1 MTPQAFGPAGHP
13 GRGGQ
18 HASLSE
24 TQIRTVTVT
33 SVPGPVT
40 VTMTTRIAVTS
51 QFPAPGREDVLQFTP
66 CGPPTLSLS
75 LVGFKTD
82 DDTERQLVHTLAH
95 AIVFMVSIIC
105 L

>member
-1 MTPQAFGPAGHP
+1 M
-13 GRGGQ
+13 
-18 HASLSE
+18 
-24 TQIRTVTVT
+24 T

-51 QFPAPGREDVLQFTP
+51 QLPAPGREDVLQFTP

-95 AIVFMVSIIC
+95 ATVFIVSISC